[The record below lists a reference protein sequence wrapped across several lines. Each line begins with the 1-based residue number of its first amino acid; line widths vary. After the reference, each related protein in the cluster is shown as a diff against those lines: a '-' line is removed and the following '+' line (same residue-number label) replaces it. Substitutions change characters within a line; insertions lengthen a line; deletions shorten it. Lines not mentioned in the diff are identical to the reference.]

1 MKDVVLEPQ
10 EILALYA
17 SPNQVEKGET
27 VMLGDIKSQN
37 QVSNSVEFN
46 SYDFGLALHSVDI
59 SSSTIVIDYL
69 LAMNYVLETTCT
81 CIVLQ
86 NIFIVVETT
95 CPLAKSVEEDQDQ
108 PERQRSD
115 SDLREFVEEEE
126 EEEDH
131 RRGRGAKGKSNTK

>member
-37 QVSNSVEFN
+37 Q
-46 SYDFGLALHSVDI
+46 
-59 SSSTIVIDYL
+59 
-69 LAMNYVLETTCT
+69 
-81 CIVLQ
+81 

-95 CPLAKSVEEDQDQ
+95 CPLARSVEEEDGQQ
-108 PERQRSD
+108 TGYPNN
-115 SDLREFVEEEE
+115 SDLDMREFVED
-126 EEEDH
+126 EDDH
-131 RRGRGAKGKSNTK
+131 KRGRGGKGE